1 MEILTDQEIL
11 EDIQE
16 FKKRITAAREK
27 LSSLPEG
34 HLAYPEKKKREHQR
48 RLLQGEIRHIEKLI
62 GYAAEA
68 LNERQPDLNVKK
80 EDFCHEQKI

>member
-1 MEILTDQEIL
+1 MSLTVEEIEQDIEAFRARISAAQAKL
-11 EDIQE
+11 E
-16 FKKRITAAREK
+16 
-27 LSSLPEG
+27 SLPEG